1 MRLCVK
7 DIDAI
12 RKNTHDAIMIE
23 LYKICKRYLESKN
36 LKISGDSKIR
46 LDKNNYFNMILFI
59 ETYCVYL
66 GFEHGKSSYCVS
78 ISLSVNYGV
87 ELYKYS
93 SKYSDGYVIENI
105 DWCSSFRKVY
115 EYFKSPTDFIEY
127 ISHIYDK
134 LHNTSYYYDLQS
146 FTTFI
151 LICRNNPIFPKD
163 IYLLIAKKILKT

>member
-36 LKISGDSKIR
+36 LKICEGSKIR
-46 LDKNNYFNMILFI
+46 LDKNCFDVILFI
-59 ETYCVYL
+59 ETYYRVFV
-66 GFEHGKSSYCVS
+66 GFEYGKSYYVS
-78 ISLSVNYGV
+78 ISLSGNYRE

-134 LHNTSYYYDLQS
+134 LYNTNYYYNLQS
-146 FTTFI
+146 VTTFI
-151 LICRNNPIFPKD
+151 LVCRNNPIFPKD